1 MPNEYI
7 DIQKLKSSMI
17 LNLGDSSGNFMFKG
31 PKSIMFLT
39 SSGNVITN
47 EYNFL
52 TDEMIHY
59 QNNTRGKARFDHI
72 GTIMW
77 TIIKYLQEVPEEHK
91 KYIKKYFT
99 IPDNDECNDN
109 PDYNKLLNNFDFM
122 FEESI
127 NTLEW
132 ELEYV
137 KQLICDMNENKLF
150 MLCMGNISENINN
163 IIPPDLK
170 KDGFQ
175 VSTVDRFM
183 KLTKLCRVN
192 IVHKPDTSIREL
204 NLSSHH
210 LLSYS
215 QRKILLEII
224 EMYSIPT
231 DKIFI
236 DDYSKEKTIK
246 RQLRLN
252 FY

>member
-1 MPNEYI
+1 
-7 DIQKLKSSMI
+7 
-17 LNLGDSSGNFMFKG
+17 
-31 PKSIMFLT
+31 
-39 SSGNVITN
+39 
-47 EYNFL
+47 
-52 TDEMIHY
+52 
-59 QNNTRGKARFDHI
+59 
-72 GTIMW
+72 
-77 TIIKYLQEVPEEHK
+77 
-91 KYIKKYFT
+91 
-99 IPDNDECNDN
+99 
-109 PDYNKLLNNFDFM
+109 M

-150 MLCMGNISENINN
+150 MLCMGNIGENIDN

-170 KDGFQ
+170 KDGFR

-192 IVHKPDTSIREL
+192 IVKKSDTSIREL
-204 NLSSHH
+204 NLSSYH

-215 QRKILLEII
+215 QRRILLDII
-224 EMYSIPT
+224 EMYNVPP

-236 DDYSKEKTIK
+236 DDHSKEKTIK

>member
-17 LNLGDSSGNFMFKG
+17 LNLGDSSGDFIFKG
-31 PKSIMFLT
+31 NKSIMFLT
-39 SSGNVITN
+39 SSGKVITN
-47 EYNFL
+47 KYNFL
-52 TDEMIHY
+52 TDEMIDY
-59 QNNTRGKARFDHI
+59 QNKSNLYFTFDHI
-72 GTIMW
+72 GVIMW
-77 TIIKYLQEVPEEHK
+77 TIIKYLEEVPEEYK
-91 KYIKKYFT
+91 KYIKKYFLFPF
-99 IPDNDECNDN
+99 IEN
-109 PDYNKLLNNFDFM
+109 PTDDLEVDVDFTLPVS

-127 NTLEW
+127 NTMGW

-150 MLCMGNISENINN
+150 MLCTGNISENIHN
-163 IIPPDLK
+163 IIPSEFE
-170 KDGFQ
+170 KDG
-175 VSTVDRFM
+175 VRVNPVDRFM

-192 IVHKPDTSIREL
+192 IVMESQFSIREL
-204 NLSSHH
+204 NVNSHH

-224 EMYSIPT
+224 EVYSIPP

-236 DDYSKEKTIK
+236 DDNSKEKTIK